1 MGVMG
6 RGGGTVRKRTQTKL
20 IAVSL
25 RHFCLAFCLSVLAL
39 HFCSRT
45 RNTKT
50 LDERMRE
57 QGGKDANAAVVSMR
71 RMHTPNAGA
80 EKPRWQL
87 PKLVGRAIGQTDRH
101 RGVFRFENLS
111 IRIRSQQQVQAGTLT
126 RIPCK
131 NGNKPNLTQRCQ
143 K

>member
-1 MGVMG
+1 MGVIKCG
-6 RGGGTVRKRTQTKL
+6 GIGTRRGGGDGSMVRKRSQTKL

-50 LDERMRE
+50 LNGERERRSA
-57 QGGKDANAAVVSMR
+57 GGGEKNANAGVVSMR

-87 PKLVGRAIGQTDRH
+87 PKLAARAIGQTDRH

-111 IRIRSQQQVQAGTLT
+111 IRIAQPATSLSWHTHANTL
-126 RIPCK
+126 
-131 NGNKPNLTQRCQ
+131 
-143 K
+143 